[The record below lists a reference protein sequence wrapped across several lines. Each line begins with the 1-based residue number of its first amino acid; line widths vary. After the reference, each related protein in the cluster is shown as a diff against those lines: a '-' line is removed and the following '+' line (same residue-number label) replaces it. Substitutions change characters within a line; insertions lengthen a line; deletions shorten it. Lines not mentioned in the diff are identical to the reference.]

1 MDRIE
6 SDMKMERQTK
16 PRVLVAI
23 PACNEEGTIQQVV
36 GRVRESLPDFD
47 LLVINDGSRDATAE
61 ILERLGV
68 VTATHLCNLGY
79 GRAIQTAIKYAL
91 SCEYDVLI
99 TLDADGQHH
108 PEQVL
113 SLYRAG
119 QGHNWDVLIGS
130 RYVQTRDYSEA
141 PLGRRVGMQLFSLL
155 VRAITGHRIYD
166 TTSGL
171 KVIRRTVFEP
181 LTHWHFIDFHAE
193 AIVYL
198 LRLGY
203 SIGEY
208 PITVAER
215 KQGQSMYSL
224 LSHFTYPLKTSLI
237 LLLGVVQAG
246 LTRRGKY
253 S

>member
-1 MDRIE
+1 
-6 SDMKMERQTK
+6 MKLEKEQEM
-16 PRVLVAI
+16 RVLVAI
-23 PACNEEGTIQQVV
+23 PAYNEEGTIQQVV
-36 GRVRESLPDFD
+36 NRVRESLPGFD
-47 LLVINDGSRDATAE
+47 LLVVNDGSRDATGE
-61 ILERLGV
+61 ILNRLGV

-91 SCEYDVLI
+91 ACNYDILI

-113 SLYRAG
+113 SLYQADVASG
-119 QGHNWDVLIGS
+119 WDVLIGS
-130 RYVQTRDYSEA
+130 RYVKTQDYSQS
-141 PLGRRVGMQLFSLL
+141 PLGRRIGMHLFSLL
-155 VRAITGHRIYD
+155 VRAITGQRIYD

-171 KVIRRTVFEP
+171 KVIRRSVFEA

-203 SIGEY
+203 RVSEY
-208 PITVAER
+208 PITAAER
-215 KQGQSMYSL
+215 TQGQSMYSL
-224 LSHFTYPLKTSLI
+224 LSHLTYPLKTSLI

-246 LTRRGKY
+246 LTRRRKEI
-253 S
+253 